1 MKCEPPIG
9 DLIVLTTSEPTSPA
23 PARSG
28 RQTVRL
34 AVVVGALGVV
44 FGDVG
49 TSPIYTVQTIFNP
62 DDPHPVPITADNVYG
77 VVSLIFWTVMLIVTL
92 TYVTLVMHADND
104 GEGGIMALIA
114 LVRRWGARRGRTA
127 VVLATL
133 GVFGAALFS
142 GDSMITPAISV
153 LSAVEGL
160 KVIDPG
166 LQGWVVPITV
176 IIIVALFAVQR
187 RGTGAVGRL
196 FGPVMIGWFVAIGAC
211 GVNGIVDHPQILAA
225 LSPVYAVKFM
235 AGNFGMAFF
244 SLAGVVLAVTGAEAL
259 YADMGHFGR
268 KAITRAWLFVVLP
281 ALALNYLG
289 QGALLIADKATVSAP
304 FFLLT
309 PDWARVA
316 MVLLAT
322 AATVIASQAVIT
334 GAFSLASQAIELG
347 YLPRLRVVHTSAST
361 IGQVYMP
368 WINGMLMVAVL
379 ILVFAFRSSAALAYA
394 YGMAVTGTIT
404 ITTVLFLYIAHMRW
418 RVPLWLIAIGGSA
431 LLGVDLLFVAANLTK
446 LVHGAWLPLLIAI
459 ATFTVMITWQRGS
472 TIVTRRREMAE
483 GPLQAFVDRLS
494 RRRGVLRVP
503 GTAVFLNRGN
513 KTAPLALRANVEHND
528 VLHEHVVI
536 VTIDTLPIPRVDD
549 SERIEIDPLGHT
561 HDGIIH
567 VTVRFGYMETPD
579 VRHALRLLEPTKTEG
594 SIAIDDASYFLSKIE
609 LTKSEAPTMPAWRKN
624 LFIATSKLST
634 DAAESFRLPG
644 DQTLIMGSRIEV

>member
-1 MKCEPPIG
+1 
-9 DLIVLTTSEPTSPA
+9 VLTTSEQTSPA

-28 RQTVRL
+28 RQTARL
-34 AVVVGALGVV
+34 ALVVGALGVV

-62 DDPHPVPITADNVYG
+62 DDPHPVPITTDNVYG
-77 VVSLIFWTVMLIVTL
+77 VVSLIFWTVMIIVTL
-92 TYVTLVMHADND
+92 TYVTLVMRADND

-114 LVRRWGARRGRTA
+114 LVRRWGARKGRTA

-153 LSAVEGL
+153 LSSVEGM

-176 IIIVALFAVQR
+176 VIIVALFAVQR

-196 FGPVMIGWFVAIGAC
+196 FGPVMIGWFIAIGAC

-268 KAITRAWLFVVLP
+268 KPITRAWLLVVLP

-289 QGALLIADKATVSAP
+289 QGALLIADKTTISAP

-309 PDWARVA
+309 PDWGRVP

-334 GAFSLASQAIELG
+334 GGFSLASQAVELG
-347 YLPRLRVVHTSAST
+347 YLPRLRVVHTSEST
-361 IGQVYMP
+361 VGQVYMP

-404 ITTVLFLYIAHMRW
+404 ITTVLFLYIAHTRW
-418 RVPLWLIAIGGSA
+418 RVPLWLIVIGGGA
-431 LLGVDLLFVAANLTK
+431 LVGFDLLFVAANLTK

-472 TIVTRRREMAE
+472 TIVTRRREIAE
-483 GPLQAFVDRLS
+483 GPLQAFIDQLS
-494 RRRGVLRVP
+494 RRRGLLRVP

-513 KTAPLALRANVEHND
+513 KTAPLALRANVAHND

-536 VTIDTLPIPRVDD
+536 VTINTLPIPRVGD
-549 SERIEIDPLGHT
+549 SERIEIDPLGRAN
-561 HDGIIH
+561 DGIIH
-567 VTVRFGYMETPD
+567 VTARFGYMEMPD

-609 LTKSEAPTMPAWRKN
+609 LTKGQAPTMPAWRTN
-624 LFIATSKLST
+624 LFIATSKLSA
-634 DAAESFRLPG
+634 DAAESFCLPR
-644 DQTLIMGSRIEV
+644 DQTLIVGSRIEV

>member
-1 MKCEPPIG
+1 
-9 DLIVLTTSEPTSPA
+9 VLTTSERTSPA

-28 RQTVRL
+28 RQTARL
-34 AVVVGALGVV
+34 ALVVGALGVV

-62 DDPHPVPITADNVYG
+62 DDPHPVPITTDNVYG

-114 LVRRWGARRGRTA
+114 LVRRWGTRRGRTA

-166 LQGWVVPITV
+166 LQGWIVPITV

-211 GVNGIVDHPQILAA
+211 GVNVIVDHPQILAA

-289 QGALLIADKATVSAP
+289 QGALLIADKATISAP
-304 FFLLT
+304 FFLLA
-309 PDWARVA
+309 PDWARVP

-404 ITTVLFLYIAHMRW
+404 ITTVLFLYIAHTRW

-483 GPLQAFVDRLS
+483 GPLQAFVDRLPC
-494 RRRGVLRVP
+494 RRGLLRVP

-536 VTIDTLPIPRVDD
+536 VTIDTLPVPRVGD

-609 LTKSEAPTMPAWRKN
+609 LTKGEAPTMPAWRTN
-624 LFIATSKLST
+624 LFIATSKLSA
-634 DAAESFRLPG
+634 DAAESFGLPR
-644 DQTLIMGSRIEV
+644 DQTLIVGSRIEV

>member
-1 MKCEPPIG
+1 
-9 DLIVLTTSEPTSPA
+9 VLTTSEPTSPA
-23 PARSG
+23 PARSVG
-28 RQTVRL
+28 QTARL
-34 AVVVGALGVV
+34 ALVVGALGVV

-62 DDPHPVPITADNVYG
+62 DDPHPVPITTDNVYG
-77 VVSLIFWTVMLIVTL
+77 IVSLIFWTVMIIVTL

-114 LVRRWGARRGRTA
+114 LVRRWGTRRGRTA

-153 LSAVEGL
+153 LSAVEGM

-166 LQGWVVPITV
+166 LQGWIVPITV

-196 FGPVMIGWFVAIGAC
+196 FGPVMIGWFIAIGAC

-289 QGALLIADKATVSAP
+289 QGALLIADKATISAP

-309 PDWARVA
+309 PDWARVP

-404 ITTVLFLYIAHMRW
+404 ITTVLFLYIAHTRW

-494 RRRGVLRVP
+494 RRRGLLRVP

-528 VLHEHVVI
+528 VLHEHVAI

-594 SIAIDDASYFLSKIE
+594 AIAIDDASYFLSKIE
-609 LTKSEAPTMPAWRKN
+609 LTKSEAPTMPAWRTN
-624 LFIATSKLST
+624 LFIATSKLSA
-634 DAAESFRLPG
+634 DAAESFCLPR
-644 DQTLIMGSRIEV
+644 DQTLIVGSRIEV